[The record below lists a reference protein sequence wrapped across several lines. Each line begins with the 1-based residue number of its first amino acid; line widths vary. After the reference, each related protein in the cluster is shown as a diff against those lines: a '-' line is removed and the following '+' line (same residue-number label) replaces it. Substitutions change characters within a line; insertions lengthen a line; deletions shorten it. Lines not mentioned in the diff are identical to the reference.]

1 MRDPNAST
9 NPKAYRSPSQPLF
22 DIAAT
27 REIEHEAQNRLPAH
41 TLMQRAGLS
50 TAKLAM
56 ALAPHADTYWIA
68 CGPGNNGG
76 DGLEAAVHLRQWGKS
91 PIVTWLG
98 TPAKAPADAGR
109 SLQRAIDAGVTLSD
123 EPPASF
129 DFCIDA
135 LLGLGASQAT
145 SVRQIDGRMAAW
157 IERINASSAGVLAVD
172 VPTGLNA
179 DTGHASA
186 LCVRAKATLSLMTL
200 KPGMFTAQGRDACG
214 DIWLDDLDDL
224 NDREALSAPHAP
236 AIRSK
241 REPNAWLAGTPA
253 DPARAHASH
262 KGSFG
267 DVLVIGG
274 AAGMTGAAL
283 LAAKAALHFG
293 AGRVIVMLL
302 DGGSMAVDPQQ
313 PEVMF
318 RPFNDHKFAEQFNTL
333 FFHMAVVCGSGGGSA
348 VQRPL
353 ATILAS
359 HADAVLDAD
368 ALNAIALDKRLALL
382 LSARAARGARTVL
395 TPHPLEAARLLAL
408 TTEQVQHNRLAA
420 ATAMARQFNCTVVL
434 KGSGTVIAAPGKI
447 PVINPTGNA
456 ALATAGTGDVLA
468 GMVGARLAGLA
479 KSTRTSNAIGAADSA
494 AFAAACE
501 AVYRHGQAADQWPMR
516 HALTASGL
524 ARAVSAAT

>member
-1 MRDPNAST
+1 
-9 NPKAYRSPSQPLF
+9 
-22 DIAAT
+22 
-27 REIEHEAQNRLPAH
+27 
-41 TLMQRAGLS
+41 
-50 TAKLAM
+50 M

-76 DGLEAAVHLRQWGKS
+76 DGLEAAVHLKQWGKS

-98 TPAKAPADAGR
+98 TPANAPVDAAR
-109 SLQRAIDAGVTLSD
+109 SIQRAIDAGVTFSD
-123 EPPASF
+123 EPPEPA

-135 LLGLGASQAT
+135 LLGLGASRAT
-145 SVRQIDGRMAAW
+145 SPRQLDSRMAEW
-157 IERINASSAGVLAVD
+157 VERINASCAGVLAVD

-179 DTGHASA
+179 DTGQAGA

-224 NDREALSAPHAP
+224 QALSAPRAP
-236 AIRSK
+236 AIRSE
-241 REPNAWLAGTPA
+241 REPSAWLAGAPEVH
-253 DPARAHASH
+253 ARAHASH

-283 LAAKAALHFG
+283 LAAKSVLHFG
-293 AGRVIVMLL
+293 AGRVFVMLL
-302 DGGSMAVDPQQ
+302 DGGSMAVDSEQ

-318 RPFNDHKFAEQFNTL
+318 RPFDDDKFAEQFNTL
-333 FFHMAVVCGSGGGSA
+333 YSQMTVVCGSGGDTA
-348 VQRPL
+348 VQQPL

-359 HADAVLDAD
+359 NANTVLDAD
-368 ALNAIALDKRLALL
+368 ALNAIAFDQKLALL
-382 LSARAARGARTVL
+382 LCARSARGARTVL
-395 TPHPLEAARLLAL
+395 TPHPLEAARILAT

-420 ATAMARQFNCTVVL
+420 ATAITRQFQCTVVL
-434 KGSGTVIAAPGKI
+434 KGSGSVIAAPGQT

-479 KSTRTSNAIGAADSA
+479 RSTRTSDAIEATDSA
-494 AFAAACE
+494 AFVAACE
-501 AVYRHGQAADQWPMR
+501 AVYRHGQAADQWPMHR
-516 HALTASGL
+516 ALTASRL
-524 ARAVSAAT
+524 ARAVGAAN